1 MDLTVVWATAHQP
14 AAHTPVEA
22 VRVVLLVLEVHSKK
36 IFCECEFLLFLAAVF
51 VSSRSFGLGPRF
63 CGPSRGSSFKQI
75 PSVRTQSS
83 LSQSGLVSGPDD

>member
-36 IFCECEFLLFLAAVF
+36 IFCEC
-51 VSSRSFGLGPRF
+51 
-63 CGPSRGSSFKQI
+63 
-75 PSVRTQSS
+75 
-83 LSQSGLVSGPDD
+83 

>member
-1 MDLTVVWATAHQP
+1 MDLTVVWSTAHQP

-51 VSSRSFGLGPRF
+51 VSSRSFGFGPRF

-75 PSVRTQSS
+75 PSVRTQSVWTCFWS
-83 LSQSGLVSGPDD
+83 